1 MAALHVGSARLL
13 AGFDAV
19 SGVSHAGRLEGSADY
34 RRERKEQGKC
44 VDIQATDL
52 GTVVAGP
59 IYSLL

>member
-34 RRERKEQGKC
+34 RRERKEQRKC

-52 GTVVAGP
+52 GTVLAGP
-59 IYSLL
+59 IYVPL